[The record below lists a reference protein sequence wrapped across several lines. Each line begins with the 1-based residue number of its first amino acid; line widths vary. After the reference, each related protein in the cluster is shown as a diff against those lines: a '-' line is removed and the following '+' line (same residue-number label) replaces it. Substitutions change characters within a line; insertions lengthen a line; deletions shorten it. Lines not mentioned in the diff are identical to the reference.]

1 MSAHPIV
8 AGARRAGSQTALL
21 VARNGHQGDI
31 MRSSICFILAIAALL
46 AFPETISAQPKI
58 GSSVYATFER
68 SGANTELIG
77 LAVGDIAPG
86 TKVTINCSGTS
97 CPFSSKTITVQ
108 ETIKML
114 AITDMFVET
123 TFKAG
128 TTIEIRVAKPG
139 TIGISFSYETQSSAD
154 PKVVKQCLA
163 ADNSKA
169 VAC

>member
-1 MSAHPIV
+1 MSAHPFV

-31 MRSSICFILAIAALL
+31 MRSSIWFILAIAALL
-46 AFPETISAQPKI
+46 AFSATALAQPKI
-58 GSSVYATFER
+58 PSSVYATFER

-77 LAVGDIAPG
+77 LAVGDITAG
-86 TKVTINCSGTS
+86 TKVTINCAGTS
-97 CPFSSKTITVQ
+97 CPFSSKTINVQ

-114 AITDMFVET
+114 AITDMFIDT

-139 TIGISFSYETQSSAD
+139 TIGISFSYETRSSAD

-163 ADNSKA
+163 PDNSKA

>member
-1 MSAHPIV
+1 MSAHPTV
-8 AGARRAGSQTALL
+8 AGTRRAGSQAALL
-21 VARNGHQGDI
+21 VARKGHLGDI
-31 MRSSICFILAIAALL
+31 MRSSICFILVIAAFL
-46 AFPETISAQPKI
+46 ACPATVSAQPKI

-86 TKVTINCSGTS
+86 TKVIINCSGTS

-114 AITDMFVET
+114 AITDMFIDT

-128 TTIEIRVAKPG
+128 TTIEIRVAKAG

-154 PKVVKQCLA
+154 PKVTKQCLA
-163 ADNSKA
+163 PDNSKA